1 MRAAGGDRLAQ
12 LLALER
18 LGALAG
24 LDLDDRGNDLAAMG
38 AEEARHRLA
47 PGVEAG
53 TALSCRAV
61 PKMDSELRPG
71 RSADC

>member
-1 MRAAGGDRLAQ
+1 MRAADGDRLTQ

-47 PGVEAG
+47 PGVGAG
-53 TALSCRAV
+53 PAL
-61 PKMDSELRPG
+61 PG
-71 RSADC
+71 RAENG